1 MIVTRTPLRISFFSG
16 GSDMRSFYKEE
27 RGLALSATIDKYI
40 NVCIHRT
47 PNRGIKIMYD
57 EIEDL
62 ANIDL
67 MNHGITKEVLK
78 YYHVDK
84 EITIASLSDIPSK
97 GSGLGSSSAFT
108 AGLMKGVAQ
117 GWGIPIRS
125 PQDLAEKACMIEIE
139 KCGYPIGKQDQYAA
153 AYGGLNLFCFN
164 QNDTVDVVK
173 PTTNQTTITQLND
186 NLLLVYSG
194 VSRSANDILKR
205 QNESIT
211 NDRSKFNLVKSAVV
225 RAEVAAGYLN
235 KGLVDDF
242 GNLFHEAW
250 TEKKQI
256 TKGISQ
262 NIFDEIYTKC
272 IQAGAIGGKLLG
284 AGGGGFF
291 LFYVKPDK
299 RQNVINTINTF
310 QGCKVYD
317 FKFSWEGT
325 QVLLS

>member
-1 MIVTRTPLRISFFSG
+1 
-16 GSDMRSFYKEE
+16 MRSFYKEE

>member
-1 MIVTRTPLRISFFSG
+1 MQ
-16 GSDMRSFYKEE
+16 SFYKQE

-40 NVCIHRT
+40 NVCIHKT

-108 AGLMKGVAQ
+108 AGLMKGVSH

-125 PQDLAEKACMIEIE
+125 PHDLAEKACMIEID

-164 QNDTVDVVK
+164 EDDTVDVIK
-173 PTTNQTTITQLND
+173 PTSCQNTINRLND

-211 NDRSKFNLVKSAVV
+211 TDRSKFNLVRSAVA

-250 TEKKQI
+250 MEKKQI

-262 NIFDEIYTKC
+262 NMFDEIYTKC
-272 IQAGAIGGKLLG
+272 IDAGAIGGKLLG

-291 LFYVKPDK
+291 LFYVSPEK
-299 RQNVINTINTF
+299 RQNVVNTINTF
-310 QGCKVYD
+310 QGCKVYN

-325 QVLLS
+325 QVVLK